1 MPKRKILLICAAALA
16 AGASA
21 LASDRTAVYAKIDRV
36 VLEPN
41 SQAPE
46 RIQVWGVFSIADPIT
61 PSAYK
66 PAAKGYLYLAASG
79 DAATA
84 RKEWT
89 DLKIVAGTGQVV
101 AFGSRFE
108 TIPRVRQA
116 TDKPSGPDTYAID
129 TGVIKVQG
137 RTDYAPVRALVD
149 FRQ

>member
-1 MPKRKILLICAAALA
+1 MPKRTILLICAVALA
-16 AGASA
+16 AGATS
-21 LASDRTAVYAKIDRV
+21 LASDRTAVYAKIERV

-41 SQAPE
+41 SQAPD
-46 RIQVWGVFSIADPIT
+46 RIQVWGVFSIADPVT

-84 RKEWT
+84 RKEWA
-89 DLKIVAGTGQVV
+89 DLETVAGTGQIV

-116 TDKPSGPDTYAID
+116 ADKPSGPDAYATD

-137 RTDYAPVRALVD
+137 KTDYAPIRALVD